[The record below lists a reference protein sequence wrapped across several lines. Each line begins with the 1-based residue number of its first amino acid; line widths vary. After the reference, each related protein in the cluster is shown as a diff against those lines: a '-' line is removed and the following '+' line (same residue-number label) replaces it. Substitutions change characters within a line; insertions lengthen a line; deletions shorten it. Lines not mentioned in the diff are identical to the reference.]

1 MLFIR
6 TLHSTA
12 FLYNSF
18 GSFHVSVH
26 PWECVVLVIS
36 VKTACLG
43 EMSRTVGEKI
53 GEMVMEQNLSSIIDM
68 IANAPFVFLLL
79 LTASLR

>member
-1 MLFIR
+1 M
-6 TLHSTA
+6 
-12 FLYNSF
+12 
-18 GSFHVSVH
+18 
-26 PWECVVLVIS
+26 LVIS

>member
-1 MLFIR
+1 M
-6 TLHSTA
+6 
-12 FLYNSF
+12 
-18 GSFHVSVH
+18 
-26 PWECVVLVIS
+26 LVIS

-43 EMSRTVGEKI
+43 EMSRIVGEKI